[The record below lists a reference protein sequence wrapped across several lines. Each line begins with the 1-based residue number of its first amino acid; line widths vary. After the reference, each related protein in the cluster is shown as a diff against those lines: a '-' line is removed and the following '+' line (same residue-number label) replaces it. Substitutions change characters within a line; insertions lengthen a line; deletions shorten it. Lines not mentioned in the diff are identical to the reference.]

1 MRSHKVSDKLMNF
14 SAKIGVHPYHVSPSD
29 VLEDTARGGT
39 SSEDC
44 VEFLDELDKAFAD
57 PNLVN

>member
-1 MRSHKVSDKLMNF
+1 MNF